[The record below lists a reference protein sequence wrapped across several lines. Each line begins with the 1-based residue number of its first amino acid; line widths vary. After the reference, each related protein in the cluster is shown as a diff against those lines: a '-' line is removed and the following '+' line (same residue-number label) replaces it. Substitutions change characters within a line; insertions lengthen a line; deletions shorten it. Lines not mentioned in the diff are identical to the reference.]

1 MNTIVNIT
9 GLTLN
14 LLNVNEENAIKKT
27 NKKERLKYIKNWQI
41 KNKEKV
47 KDYKKKWKLN
57 NKEYSANWFQL
68 NKKRIQEKKYLRLKT
83 DPNFKMKHQLGTRI
97 RKVLNGLTKKSKS
110 TQELIGCTIEQLWI
124 HLEKSFK
131 LGMTRE
137 NYGKWHVDHIIPCVS
152 FDLTKP
158 EEQAQCFNYTNLQPL
173 WASENLAKGSK
184 IS

>member
-27 NKKERLKYIKNWQI
+27 KKKERLKYIKNWQI

-158 EEQAQCFNYTNLQPL
+158 EEQSKCFHYTNLQPL

>member
-1 MNTIVNIT
+1 MNIIVNIT

-14 LLNVNEENAIKKT
+14 LSNVNEENAIKKAK
-27 NKKERLKYIKNWQI
+27 KKERLKYIKNWQI

-97 RKVLNGLTKKSKS
+97 RKVLNGLTNGKK
-110 TQELIGCTIEQLWI
+110 IFITIFI
-124 HLEKSFK
+124 
-131 LGMTRE
+131 
-137 NYGKWHVDHIIPCVS
+137 
-152 FDLTKP
+152 
-158 EEQAQCFNYTNLQPL
+158 NLNN
-173 WASENLAKGSK
+173 SS
-184 IS
+184 